1 MKNGYQGFHR
11 NDSYG
16 SSTTITVTAAN
27 VVGSAVSDSNTGMT
41 REKREEVAAMVS
53 DDNHV
58 VFSFS
63 SSICI
68 SLPYMYLIRFLPV
81 SLSNGRL

>member
-1 MKNGYQGFHR
+1 M
-11 NDSYG
+11 
-16 SSTTITVTAAN
+16 TAAN

-68 SLPYMYLIRFLPV
+68 SLPYMTSSSVTVQWQAVDCIHA
-81 SLSNGRL
+81 